1 MIKQITINDLNI
13 LKNTFINTNY
23 IKEELTNNPFAKVII
38 YIDKTIKGYLY
49 YSEIYDRIEINQIEV
64 EKNSRN
70 QKIASKLLEELIKKD
85 KDITLE
91 VKQTNEIAIKLYKKY
106 NFKQVAIRK
115 GYYNNIDGLLM
126 ERKK

>member
-13 LKNTFINTNY
+13 LKNSFINTNY

-70 QKIASKLLEELIKKD
+70 QKIASKLNEEQIKKD
-85 KDITLE
+85 TQRQKEEKKKIKIIHMTHLKLLE
-91 VKQTNEIAIKLYKKY
+91 HY
-106 NFKQVAIRK
+106 
-115 GYYNNIDGLLM
+115 
-126 ERKK
+126 

>member
-1 MIKQITINDLNI
+1 MIKQITINDLNS
-13 LKNTFINTNY
+13 LKNSFINTNY

-64 EKNSRN
+64 EQNSRN
-70 QKIASKLLEELIKKD
+70 QKIASKMLEELIKKD

-91 VKQTNEIAIKLYKKY
+91 VKQTNEIAIKLYK
-106 NFKQVAIRK
+106 
-115 GYYNNIDGLLM
+115 NITSN
-126 ERKK
+126 K

>member
-13 LKNTFINTNY
+13 LKNSFINTNY

-64 EKNSRN
+64 
-70 QKIASKLLEELIKKD
+70 
-85 KDITLE
+85 
-91 VKQTNEIAIKLYKKY
+91 KQTNEIAIKLYQKY

>member
-13 LKNTFINTNY
+13 LKNSFINTNY

-91 VKQTNEIAIKLYKKY
+91 VKTNKRNSHKTIQKI
-106 NFKQVAIRK
+106 
-115 GYYNNIDGLLM
+115 
-126 ERKK
+126 

>member
-13 LKNTFINTNY
+13 LKNSFININY